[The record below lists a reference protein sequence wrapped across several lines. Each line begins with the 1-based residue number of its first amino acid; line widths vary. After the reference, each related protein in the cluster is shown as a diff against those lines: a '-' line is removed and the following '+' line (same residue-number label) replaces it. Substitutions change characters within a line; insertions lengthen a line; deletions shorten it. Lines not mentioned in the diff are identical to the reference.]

1 MEPVRVRAR
10 YPHRHA
16 HSRTDAGF
24 VQDARD
30 VGSLF
35 AQRERLLEGWSAA
48 HGLAAGGRTRG
59 SAPSDVDRTG
69 RCDEAIYGLALSVN
83 LRFGT
88 MTSAPE
94 TLEFQAE
101 TKALLR
107 LVTLTRSMQTRDIFL
122 RELISNASR
131 RVGSAT
137 G

>member
-1 MEPVRVRAR
+1 
-10 YPHRHA
+10 
-16 HSRTDAGF
+16 
-24 VQDARD
+24 
-30 VGSLF
+30 
-35 AQRERLLEGWSAA
+35 
-48 HGLAAGGRTRG
+48 
-59 SAPSDVDRTG
+59 
-69 RCDEAIYGLALSVN
+69 
-83 LRFGT
+83 